1 VRTRAVKAVLAATV
15 VGGLLV
21 GCSSSDGGDGGGEQD
36 TGARNPVMGASEGA
50 TEGPS
55 AAPSTLADGMGSD
68 TDTDGTFPRTVT
80 HFKGETTLKS
90 EPKKIAVLSTG
101 QLDDLLS
108 LGIVPTATTRAD
120 NAGLVPDYLADA
132 FPEDKARLADMT
144 DAGTRQAPNLE
155 TLAAAEPDLILAND
169 SLGDLYP
176 KLSKIAPTVIT
187 AGNGINWKRDLLL
200 VGDAVGKGEAA
211 QEMLDEIVGDAE
223 EKGKALDGSESDPE
237 GGSQGGSQGGS
248 EGGPAVSMVRFTPD
262 RTRMFGVSS
271 FPGSIAVDMGLNR
284 PKSQQFKAISE
295 DIGAESVDIADG
307 DWIFYSVQGDA
318 SDTDAAS
325 VLAGPL
331 WKSMKAVQAGHA
343 VKVDDDPW
351 YLNAGP
357 TAARLVIRQL
367 AEHIGE

>member
-1 VRTRAVKAVLAATV
+1 MRAVTVKAVLAATV

-21 GCSSSDGGDGGGEQD
+21 GCSSSDGGDGSAEKAD
-36 TGARNPVMGASEGA
+36 AARNPVMGASEGA

-55 AAPSTLADGMGSD
+55 AAPSALADGMGAD

-80 HFKGETTLKS
+80 HFQGKTTLKA

-108 LGIVPTATTRAD
+108 LGIVPTAGTRAD

-132 FPEDKARLADMT
+132 FPAYKSRLAGMT

-155 TLAAAEPDLILAND
+155 SLAAAEPDLILAND

-200 VGDAVGKGEAA
+200 VGEAVGKGEAA
-211 QEMLDEIVGDAE
+211 QKMLDGITADAAEQGADLGD
-223 EKGKALDGSESDPE
+223 PT
-237 GGSQGGSQGGS
+237 
-248 EGGPAVSMVRFTPD
+248 VSMVRFTPD

-271 FPGSIAVDMGLNR
+271 FTGSIAVDMGLSR
-284 PKSQQFKAISE
+284 PKSQQFNAISE
-295 DIGAESVDIADG
+295 DIGPESVDTADG
-307 DWIFYSVQGDA
+307 DWIFYSVQGEA
-318 SDTDAAS
+318 SETDAAS
-325 VLAGPL
+325 VVAGPL
-331 WKSMKAVQAGHA
+331 WKSMKAVEAGQA
-343 VKVDDDPW
+343 VQVDDDPW

-357 TAARLVIRQL
+357 SAARLVIRQL
-367 AEHIGE
+367 AEHIGK

>member
-1 VRTRAVKAVLAATV
+1 MRAAVVKAVVAATV
-15 VGGLLV
+15 VGGLLA
-21 GCSSSDGGDGGGEQD
+21 GCSSSSSGTNGTSEKAAGD
-36 TGARNPVMGASEGA
+36 RNPVLGAS
-50 TEGPS
+50 EGPS
-55 AAPSTLADGMGSD
+55 AAPSVLADGMGSD
-68 TDTDGTFPRTVT
+68 QDTDGTFPRTVT
-80 HFKGETTLKS
+80 HFEGRTTV
-90 EPKKIAVLSTG
+90 EAQPKRIAVLSTG

-108 LGIVPTATTRAD
+108 LGVVPAATTRAD
-120 NAGLVPDYLADA
+120 NAGLVPGYLADA
-132 FPEDKARLADMT
+132 FPTDKKRLAGMT

-211 QEMLDEIVGDAE
+211 RKLLDDIVADARAKGQRIEGD
-223 EKGKALDGSESDPE
+223 
-237 GGSQGGSQGGS
+237 
-248 EGGPAVSMVRFTPD
+248 PAVSMVRFTPD

-271 FPGSIAVDMGLNR
+271 FTGSIAVDMGLSR
-284 PKSQQFKAISE
+284 PTSQQFHAISE
-295 DIGAESVDIADG
+295 DIGAESVDTADG

-318 SDTDAAS
+318 SKTDAGS
-325 VLAGPL
+325 VVAGPL
-331 WKSMKAVQAGHA
+331 WKSMKAVTAGQA

-357 TAARLVIRQL
+357 SAARLVISQL
-367 AEHIGE
+367 ADAIGK

>member
-1 VRTRAVKAVLAATV
+1 MRALKWKAVLAASL
-15 VGGLLV
+15 VGGLMA
-21 GCSSSDGGDGGGEQD
+21 GCSSASDNDAKTAAD
-36 TGARNPVMGASEGA
+36 GARNPVMGASSDTG
-50 TEGPS
+50 GPS
-55 AAPSTLADGMGSD
+55 AAPSALADGMGSD
-68 TDTDGTFPRTVT
+68 TDKDGAFPRTVK
-80 HFKGETTLKS
+80 HFEGSTTIKS
-90 EPKKIAVLSTG
+90 EPEKIAVLSTG

-108 LGIVPTATTRAD
+108 LGIVPTAATRGD

-132 FPEDKARLADMT
+132 FPSYKKKLAAMT

-155 TLAAAEPDLILAND
+155 SLAAAKPDLILVND

-176 KLSKIAPTVIT
+176 KLSKIAPTVVT

-200 VGDAVGKGEAA
+200 VGDAVGKGQQA
-211 QEMLDEIVGDAE
+211 QEMLNDITADAG
-223 EKGKALDGSESDPE
+223 EKGADLGDPT
-237 GGSQGGSQGGS
+237 
-248 EGGPAVSMVRFTPD
+248 VSMVRFTPD

-271 FPGSIAVDMGLNR
+271 FTGSIAVDMGLSR
-284 PKSQQFKAISE
+284 PKSQQFNGISE
-295 DIGAESVDIADG
+295 DIGPESVDVADG

-318 SDTDAAS
+318 GETDAAS

-331 WKSMKAVQAGHA
+331 WKSMKAVAAGHA

-367 AEHIGE
+367 TEHIGK

>member
-1 VRTRAVKAVLAATV
+1 MRAVRMKAVLATV
-15 VGGLLV
+15 AIGGLLI
-21 GCSSSDGGDGGGEQD
+21 GCSSTDSGNTGSSGNSGGGKKRSNVI
-36 TGARNPVMGASEGA
+36 GGGAS
-50 TEGPS
+50 EGPS

-68 TDTDGTFPRTVT
+68 QDTDGSFPRTVT
-80 HFKGETTLKS
+80 HFKGETTLKT

-108 LGIVPTATTRAD
+108 LGLVPTATTRAD

-132 FPEDKARLADMT
+132 FPTYKAKLAGMT

-155 TLAAAEPDLILAND
+155 SLAAAKPDLILAND

-200 VGDAVGKGEAA
+200 VGDAVGKGQAAKALLDDIVAEAA
-211 QEMLDEIVGDAE
+211 
-223 EKGKALDGSESDPE
+223 EKGEPLGDPT
-237 GGSQGGSQGGS
+237 
-248 EGGPAVSMVRFTPD
+248 VSMVRFTPD

-271 FPGSIAVDMGLNR
+271 FTGSIAVDMGLSR
-284 PKSQQFKAISE
+284 PKSQQFNAISE
-295 DIGAESVDIADG
+295 DIGPESVDTADG

-318 SDTDAAS
+318 KKTDAAT

-331 WKSMKAVQAGHA
+331 WKSMKAVEAGHA
-343 VKVDDDPW
+343 VQVDDDPW

-357 TAARLVIRQL
+357 TAARLVVRQL
-367 AEHIGE
+367 AEHIGK

>member
-1 VRTRAVKAVLAATV
+1 MRAVTVKAVLAATV

-21 GCSSSDGGDGGGEQD
+21 GCSSSDGGDGSAEKAD
-36 TGARNPVMGASEGA
+36 AARNPVMGASEGA

-55 AAPSTLADGMGSD
+55 AAPSALADGMGAD

-80 HFKGETTLKS
+80 HFQGKTTLKA

-108 LGIVPTATTRAD
+108 LGIVPTAGTRAD

-132 FPEDKARLADMT
+132 FPAYKSRLAGMT

-155 TLAAAEPDLILAND
+155 SLAAAEPDLILAND

-200 VGDAVGKGEAA
+200 VGEAVGKGEAA
-211 QEMLDEIVGDAE
+211 QKMLDDITADAAEQGADLGD
-223 EKGKALDGSESDPE
+223 PT
-237 GGSQGGSQGGS
+237 
-248 EGGPAVSMVRFTPD
+248 VSMVRFTPD

-271 FPGSIAVDMGLNR
+271 FTGSIAVDMGLSR
-284 PKSQQFKAISE
+284 PKSQQFNAISE
-295 DIGAESVDIADG
+295 DIGPESVDTADG
-307 DWIFYSVQGDA
+307 DWIFYSVQGEA
-318 SDTDAAS
+318 SETDAAS
-325 VLAGPL
+325 VVAGPL
-331 WKSMKAVQAGHA
+331 WKSMKAVEAGQA
-343 VKVDDDPW
+343 VQVDDDPW

-357 TAARLVIRQL
+357 SAARLVIRQL
-367 AEHIGE
+367 AEHIGK

>member
-1 VRTRAVKAVLAATV
+1 MRAVRMKAALATV
-15 VGGLLV
+15 LVGGLLV
-21 GCSSSDGGDGGGEQD
+21 GCSATDTGSGGNGGTTGGDKQRSNVLG
-36 TGARNPVMGASEGA
+36 GAS
-50 TEGPS
+50 EGPS
-55 AAPSTLADGMGSD
+55 AAPSALADGMGSD
-68 TDTDGTFPRTVT
+68 QGTDGTFPRTVT
-80 HFKGETTLKS
+80 HFEGETTLRT

-101 QLDDLLS
+101 QLDDLLT
-108 LGIVPTATTRAD
+108 LGVVPTATTRAD

-132 FPEDKARLADMT
+132 FPKDKAKLAEMT

-155 TLAAAEPDLILAND
+155 SLAAAEPDLILAND

-200 VGDAVGKGEAA
+200 VGDAVGKGQAA
-211 QEMLDEIVGDAE
+211 RSLLDDIVTDARTKGDALE
-223 EKGKALDGSESDPE
+223 ADPT
-237 GGSQGGSQGGS
+237 
-248 EGGPAVSMVRFTPD
+248 VSMVRFTPD

-271 FPGSIAVDMGLNR
+271 FTGSITVDMGLSR
-284 PKSQQFKAISE
+284 PESQRFNAISE
-295 DIGAESVDIADG
+295 DIGPESVDTADG

-318 SDTDAAS
+318 SKTDAAS

-331 WKSMKAVQAGHA
+331 WKSMKAVKAGHA

-357 TAARLVIRQL
+357 TAARLVVRQL
-367 AEHIGE
+367 AEHIGK

>member
-1 VRTRAVKAVLAATV
+1 MRASAVTAVLAATV
-15 VGGLLV
+15 VGGLLA
-21 GCSSSDGGDGGGEQD
+21 GCSSSDGGGESAAKAD
-36 TGARNPVMGASEGA
+36 GARNPVMGASKGA

-55 AAPSTLADGMGSD
+55 AAPSALADGMGAD
-68 TDTDGTFPRTVT
+68 PDTDGTFPRTVT
-80 HFKGETTLKS
+80 HVQGTTTIKA

-132 FPEDKARLADMT
+132 FPKDKARLADMT

-155 TLAAAEPDLILAND
+155 SLAAAEPDLILAND
-169 SLGDLYP
+169 SLGELYP

-200 VGDAVGKGEAA
+200 VGAAVGKGEAA
-211 QEMLDEIVGDAE
+211 QDMLDDITADATA
-223 EKGKALDGSESDPE
+223 KGADL
-237 GGSQGGSQGGS
+237 
-248 EGGPAVSMVRFTPD
+248 GGPTISMVRFTPD

-271 FPGSIAVDMGLNR
+271 FTGSIAVDMGLLR
-284 PKSQQFKAISE
+284 PKSQQFNAISE
-295 DIGAESVDIADG
+295 DIGPESVDTADG

-318 SDTDAAS
+318 SETDAAS
-325 VLAGPL
+325 IVAGPL
-331 WKSMKAVQAGHA
+331 RKSMKAVVAGQA

-367 AEHIGE
+367 AEHIGK

>member
-1 VRTRAVKAVLAATV
+1 MRAVTVKAVLAATV

-21 GCSSSDGGDGGGEQD
+21 GCSSSDGGDGSAEKAD
-36 TGARNPVMGASEGA
+36 AARNPVMGASEGA

-55 AAPSTLADGMGSD
+55 AAPSALADGMGAD

-80 HFKGETTLKS
+80 HFQGKTTLKA

-108 LGIVPTATTRAD
+108 LGIVPTAGTRAD

-132 FPEDKARLADMT
+132 FPAYKSRLAGMT

-155 TLAAAEPDLILAND
+155 SLAAAEPDLILAND

-200 VGDAVGKGEAA
+200 VGEAVGKGEAA
-211 QEMLDEIVGDAE
+211 QKMLDDITADAAEQGADLGD
-223 EKGKALDGSESDPE
+223 PT
-237 GGSQGGSQGGS
+237 
-248 EGGPAVSMVRFTPD
+248 VSMVRFTPD

-271 FPGSIAVDMGLNR
+271 FTGSIAVDMGLAR
-284 PKSQQFKAISE
+284 PKSQQFNAISE
-295 DIGAESVDIADG
+295 DIGPESVDTADG

-318 SDTDAAS
+318 SETDASS
-325 VLAGPL
+325 VVAGPL
-331 WKSMKAVQAGHA
+331 WKSMKAVEAGQA
-343 VKVDDDPW
+343 VQVDDDPW

-357 TAARLVIRQL
+357 SAARLVIRQL
-367 AEHIGE
+367 AEHIGK

>member
-1 VRTRAVKAVLAATV
+1 MRAVTVKAVLAATV

-21 GCSSSDGGDGGGEQD
+21 GCSSSDGGDGSAEKAD
-36 TGARNPVMGASEGA
+36 AARNPVMGASEGA

-55 AAPSTLADGMGSD
+55 AAPSALADGMGAD

-80 HFKGETTLKS
+80 HFQGKTTLKA

-108 LGIVPTATTRAD
+108 LGIVPTAGTRAD

-132 FPEDKARLADMT
+132 FPAYKSRLAGMT

-155 TLAAAEPDLILAND
+155 SLAAAEPDLILAND

-200 VGDAVGKGEAA
+200 VGEAVGKGEAA
-211 QEMLDEIVGDAE
+211 QKMLDDITADAAEQGADLGD
-223 EKGKALDGSESDPE
+223 PT
-237 GGSQGGSQGGS
+237 
-248 EGGPAVSMVRFTPD
+248 VSMVRFTPD

-271 FPGSIAVDMGLNR
+271 FTGSIAVDMGLSR
-284 PKSQQFKAISE
+284 PKSQQFNAISE
-295 DIGAESVDIADG
+295 DIGPESVDTADG
-307 DWIFYSVQGDA
+307 DWIFYSVQGEA
-318 SDTDAAS
+318 SETDAAS
-325 VLAGPL
+325 VVAGPL
-331 WKSMKAVQAGHA
+331 WKSMKAVEAGQA
-343 VKVDDDPW
+343 VQVDDDPW

-357 TAARLVIRQL
+357 SAA
-367 AEHIGE
+367 

>member
-1 VRTRAVKAVLAATV
+1 VKAVVTATV
-15 VGGLLV
+15 VGGLLA
-21 GCSSSDGGDGGGEQD
+21 GCSSAGSGGSAGKEAGGE
-36 TGARNPVMGASEGA
+36 RNPVLGASAGA
-50 TEGPS
+50 SEGPS
-55 AAPSTLADGMGSD
+55 AAPSALAEGMGSD
-68 TDTDGTFPRTVT
+68 QDTDGTFPRTVT
-80 HFKGETTLKS
+80 HFEGRTTIEAAPQKV
-90 EPKKIAVLSTG
+90 AVLSTG

-108 LGIVPTATTRAD
+108 LGVVPAATTRAD

-132 FPEDKARLADMT
+132 FPSYKKQLAGMT

-200 VGDAVGKGEAA
+200 VGDALGKGRAARALLDDIVAEA
-211 QEMLDEIVGDAE
+211 
-223 EKGKALDGSESDPE
+223 SDRGRPL
-237 GGSQGGSQGGS
+237 
-248 EGGPAVSMVRFTPD
+248 GGPTVSMVRFTPD

-271 FPGSIAVDMGLNR
+271 FTGSIAVDMGLAR
-284 PKSQQFKAISE
+284 PESQRFNAISQ
-295 DIGAESVDIADG
+295 DIGAESIDTADG

-318 SDTDAAS
+318 SRTDAAS
-325 VLAGPL
+325 VVAGPL
-331 WKSMKAVQAGHA
+331 WTSMRAVTAGQA

-357 TAARLVIRQL
+357 SAARLVISQL
-367 AEHIGE
+367 ADRIGK

>member
-1 VRTRAVKAVLAATV
+1 MRAVGLKAVVAATV
-15 VGGLLV
+15 VGGLLA
-21 GCSSSDGGDGGGEQD
+21 GCSSSDSGDSGTEKKA
-36 TGARNPVMGASEGA
+36 GAQNKVIGAS
-50 TEGPS
+50 EGPS
-55 AAPSTLADGMGSD
+55 AAPSALAEGMGAD
-68 TDTDGTFPRTVT
+68 PDTDGTFPRTVT
-80 HFKGETTLKS
+80 HFEGRTTIKAA
-90 EPKKIAVLSTG
+90 PKKIAVLSTG

-108 LGIVPTATTRAD
+108 LGTVPAATTRAD

-132 FPEDKARLADMT
+132 FPKYKAQLADMT

-200 VGDAVGKGEAA
+200 VGAAIGKGQQA
-211 QEMLDEIVGDAE
+211 QTLLDGIVGDAAA
-223 EKGKALDGSESDPE
+223 KGKTVTGDPT
-237 GGSQGGSQGGS
+237 
-248 EGGPAVSMVRFTPD
+248 VSMVRFTPD

-271 FPGSIAVDMGLNR
+271 FTGSIAVDMGLKR
-284 PKSQQFKAISE
+284 PKSQQFTAISE
-295 DIGAESVDIADG
+295 DLGAESIDTADG

-318 SDTDAAS
+318 GKTDAAS

-331 WKSMKAVQAGHA
+331 WKSMAGVKAGHA

-357 TAARLVIRQL
+357 TAARLVVTQL
-367 AEHIGE
+367 AEHLGT